1 MADPIRR
8 LVQELARLPG
18 IGEKTATRLAFHL
31 VRSNRQQVRD
41 LVAAL
46 LDVTDKIR
54 LCSVC
59 MNMTEVDPCSM
70 CTDAQR
76 DGETICVV
84 ATPSDLLAID
94 RGGHFRGRYHVL
106 HGLLSPLEGIGPDDI
121 RLAELVRRLGS
132 SAQADSPEASPSP
145 REGAR
150 PGAAGPGGAR
160 EQVPDRS
167 DRSAPSGSV
176 REVIIATSP
185 SVDGEATAMYIA
197 RMLKPLGIRVS
208 RIATGLPVGGELEYS
223 DQATIARAL
232 AGRATM

>member
-1 MADPIRR
+1 MSDPIRR
-8 LVQELARLPG
+8 LVQQLSRLPG
-18 IGEKTATRLAFHL
+18 IGEKSATRLAFHL
-31 VRSNRQQVRD
+31 VRGNRQQIQD
-41 LVAAL
+41 LAQAL
-46 LDVTDKIR
+46 LDVTDRIR

-59 MNMTEVDPCSM
+59 MTMTEADPCAL
-70 CTDAQR
+70 CTDPRR
-76 DGETICVV
+76 DAETICVV
-84 ATPSDLLAID
+84 ASPSDLVAID

-121 RLAELVRRLGS
+121 RLAELVKRLGG
-132 SAQADSPEASPSP
+132 DPP
-145 REGAR
+145 
-150 PGAAGPGGAR
+150 
-160 EQVPDRS
+160 
-167 DRSAPSGSV
+167 V

-197 RMLKPLGIRVS
+197 RTLKPLGVQVS

>member
-31 VRSNRQQVRD
+31 IRTNHQQIRD
-41 LVAAL
+41 LAQAL
-46 LDVTDKIR
+46 LDATEKIR

-59 MNMTEVDPCSM
+59 MNMTEADPCAM
-70 CTDAQR
+70 CTDPRR
-76 DGETICVV
+76 DADTLCVV
-84 ATPSDLLAID
+84 ATPSDLIAID

-132 SAQADSPEASPSP
+132 AGEA
-145 REGAR
+145 
-150 PGAAGPGGAR
+150 GG
-160 EQVPDRS
+160 
-167 DRSAPSGSV
+167 V

-197 RMLKPLGIRVS
+197 RTLKPLGVQVS

>member
-8 LVQELARLPG
+8 LIQELARLPG

-31 VRSNRQQVRD
+31 IRSSHQQIRD
-41 LVAAL
+41 LAQAL
-46 LDVTDKIR
+46 LDATEKIR

-59 MNMTEVDPCSM
+59 MNMTEVDPCAM
-70 CTDAQR
+70 CTDPRR
-76 DGETICVV
+76 DGDTICVV
-84 ATPSDLLAID
+84 ATPSDLIAID

-121 RLAELVRRLGS
+121 RLAELVRRLATPSGIGS
-132 SAQADSPEASPSP
+132 RTGSGIGSGIGP
-145 REGAR
+145 GIG
-150 PGAAGPGGAR
+150 PGAEA
-160 EQVPDRS
+160 
-167 DRSAPSGSV
+167 V
-176 REVIIATSP
+176 REVIVATSP
-185 SVDGEATAMYIA
+185 SVDGEATAMFIA
-197 RMLKPLGIRVS
+197 RTLKPLGVQVS

>member
-8 LVQELARLPG
+8 LVQELSRLPG

-31 VRSNRQQVRD
+31 VRGNRQQVHD
-41 LVAAL
+41 LAQAL
-46 LDVTDKIR
+46 MDVTDKIR

-59 MNMTEVDPCSM
+59 MNMTEADPCVTCS
-70 CTDAQR
+70 
-76 DGETICVV
+76 DGRREADMICVV
-84 ATPSDLLAID
+84 ATPSDLIAID

-121 RLAELVRRLGS
+121 RVAELVRRL
-132 SAQADSPEASPSP
+132 D
-145 REGAR
+145 
-150 PGAAGPGGAR
+150 
-160 EQVPDRS
+160 
-167 DRSAPSGSV
+167 GSV

-185 SVDGEATAMYIA
+185 SVDGEATAMYVA
-197 RMLKPLGIRVS
+197 RVVKPLGVKVS

>member
-31 VRSNRQQVRD
+31 IRSNRQQIRD
-41 LVAAL
+41 LAQAL
-46 LDVTDKIR
+46 IDATDKIR

-59 MNMTEVDPCSM
+59 MNMTEADPCGM
-70 CTDAQR
+70 CTDPRR
-76 DGETICVV
+76 DAETICVV
-84 ATPSDLLAID
+84 ATPSDLIAID

-106 HGLLSPLEGIGPDDI
+106 HGLLSPLEGLGPDDI

-132 SAQADSPEASPSP
+132 ST
-145 REGAR
+145 G
-150 PGAAGPGGAR
+150 PGAADPRDGSGHSGP
-160 EQVPDRS
+160 
-167 DRSAPSGSV
+167 V

-197 RMLKPLGIRVS
+197 RTIKPLGVQVT

>member
-1 MADPIRR
+1 MAGDPIRR
-8 LVQELARLPG
+8 LVQELSRLPG

-31 VRSNRQQVRD
+31 VRGQRQHVLD
-41 LVAAL
+41 LAQAL
-46 LDVTDKIR
+46 VDVTDKIR

-59 MNMTEVDPCSM
+59 MNMTEQDPCVL
-70 CTDAQR
+70 CNDPQR
-76 DGETICVV
+76 EVETICVV
-84 ATPSDLLAID
+84 ATPSDLIAID

-121 RLAELVRRLGS
+121 RVAELIRRL
-132 SAQADSPEASPSP
+132 DPP
-145 REGAR
+145 
-150 PGAAGPGGAR
+150 AGP
-160 EQVPDRS
+160 PI
-167 DRSAPSGSV
+167 

-185 SVDGEATAMYIA
+185 NVDGEATAMYVA
-197 RMLKPLGIRVS
+197 RAIKPLGIKVS

>member
-31 VRSNRQQVRD
+31 IRGNRQQIQD
-41 LVAAL
+41 LAQAL

-59 MNMTEVDPCSM
+59 MNMTEVDPCLL
-70 CTDAQR
+70 CTDGRR
-76 DGETICVV
+76 DAETICVV
-84 ATPSDLLAID
+84 ASPSDLVAID

-106 HGLLSPLEGIGPDDI
+106 HGLLSPLEGIGPDDLRI
-121 RLAELVRRLGS
+121 AELVRRL
-132 SAQADSPEASPSP
+132 APRAD
-145 REGAR
+145 
-150 PGAAGPGGAR
+150 
-160 EQVPDRS
+160 
-167 DRSAPSGSV
+167 APAV

-197 RMLKPLGIRVS
+197 RTLKPLGVTVS

-232 AGRATM
+232 AGRATL

>member
-18 IGEKTATRLAFHL
+18 IGEKTATRLAFYL
-31 VRSNRQQVRD
+31 IRSNRQQIRD
-41 LVAAL
+41 LAQAL
-46 LDVTDKIR
+46 LDATDKIR

-70 CTDAQR
+70 CTDPRR

-84 ATPSDLLAID
+84 ATPSDLIAID

-121 RLAELVRRLGS
+121 RLAELVRRLGGPGPLGVS
-132 SAQADSPEASPSP
+132 QGLPPQGDSAQGD
-145 REGAR
+145 
-150 PGAAGPGGAR
+150 
-160 EQVPDRS
+160 
-167 DRSAPSGSV
+167 SGSAVNQARSGGSGLV

-197 RMLKPLGIRVS
+197 RTIKPLGIHVS